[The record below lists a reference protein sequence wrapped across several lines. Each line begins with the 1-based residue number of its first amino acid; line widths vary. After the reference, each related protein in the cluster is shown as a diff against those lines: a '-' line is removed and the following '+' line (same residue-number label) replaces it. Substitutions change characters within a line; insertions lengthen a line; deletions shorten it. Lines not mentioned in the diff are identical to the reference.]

1 MELYNNETGVHN
13 RVQIT
18 IDLNELVWARGEY
31 LKQEMSVNQN
41 EYLADNLRRSLTWDT
56 MYSMVDQSILEFFE
70 NHEHPEVWDPH
81 YGETTI
87 ESIDVTMEK
96 EQKAREKEFKKN
108 FDMVK
113 LESSS
118 WTIEVPV
125 RKKKEEKKEVSADTY
140 KAQEHRYS
148 DPQ

>member
-1 MELYNNETGVHN
+1 MEPYNNDTGVHN

-56 MYSMVDQSILEFFE
+56 MYSMIDQSILEFFE

-81 YGETTI
+81 YGERTI
-87 ESIDVTMEK
+87 ETVEVTMEK
-96 EQKAREKEFKKN
+96 EKKAREKEFKKN

-125 RKKKEEKKEVSADTY
+125 RKKKEEKK
-140 KAQEHRYS
+140 
-148 DPQ
+148 

>member
-1 MELYNNETGVHN
+1 MEPYNNDTGVHN

-18 IDLNELVWARGEY
+18 IDLNELIWARGEY

-56 MYSMVDQSILEFFE
+56 MYSMIDQSILEFFE

-81 YGETTI
+81 YGERTI
-87 ESIDVTMEK
+87 ETVELTMEK
-96 EQKAREKEFKKN
+96 EKKAREKEFKKN

-125 RKKKEEKKEVSADTY
+125 RKKKEEKK
-140 KAQEHRYS
+140 
-148 DPQ
+148 

>member
-1 MELYNNETGVHN
+1 MVNEHYEKYKD
-13 RVQIT
+13 T
-18 IDLNELVWARGEY
+18 IKKVARRNY
-31 LKQEMSVNQN
+31 RKRIVLLN

-56 MYSMVDQSILEFFE
+56 MYSMIDQSILEFFE

-81 YGETTI
+81 YGERTI
-87 ESIDVTMEK
+87 ETVEVTMEK
-96 EQKAREKEFKKN
+96 EKKAREKEFKKN

-125 RKKKEEKKEVSADTY
+125 RKKK
-140 KAQEHRYS
+140 
-148 DPQ
+148 

>member
-1 MELYNNETGVHN
+1 MEPYNNDTGVHN

-31 LKQEMSVNQN
+31 LKQQMTVNQN

-56 MYSMVDQSILEFFE
+56 MYSMIDQSILEFFE

-81 YGETTI
+81 YGERTI
-87 ESIDVTMEK
+87 ETIELTMEK
-96 EQKAREKEFKKN
+96 EKKAREKEFKKN

-125 RKKKEEKKEVSADTY
+125 RKKKEEKK
-140 KAQEHRYS
+140 
-148 DPQ
+148 

>member
-1 MELYNNETGVHN
+1 MEPYNNDTGVHN

-56 MYSMVDQSILEFFE
+56 MYSMIDQSILEFFE

-81 YGETTI
+81 YGERTI
-87 ESIDVTMEK
+87 ETIELTMEK
-96 EQKAREKEFKKN
+96 EKKAREKEFKKN

-125 RKKKEEKKEVSADTY
+125 RKKKEEKK
-140 KAQEHRYS
+140 
-148 DPQ
+148 

>member
-1 MELYNNETGVHN
+1 MEPYNNDTGVHN

-56 MYSMVDQSILEFFE
+56 MYSMIDQSILEFFE

-81 YGETTI
+81 YGERTI
-87 ESIDVTMEK
+87 ETVELTMEK
-96 EQKAREKEFKKN
+96 EKKAREKEFKKN
-108 FDMVK
+108 FNLVK
-113 LESSS
+113 LESPS
-118 WTIEVPV
+118 WTIEVPL
-125 RKKKEEKKEVSADTY
+125 RK
-140 KAQEHRYS
+140 
-148 DPQ
+148 

>member
-56 MYSMVDQSILEFFE
+56 MYSMIDQSILEFFE

-81 YGETTI
+81 YGERTI
-87 ESIDVTMEK
+87 ETVEVTMEK
-96 EQKAREKEFKKN
+96 EKKAKEKEFKKN

-125 RKKKEEKKEVSADTY
+125 RKKK
-140 KAQEHRYS
+140 
-148 DPQ
+148 

>member
-1 MELYNNETGVHN
+1 MEPYNDAGVHN

-18 IDLNELVWARGEY
+18 IDLNEVVWARGEY

>member
-1 MELYNNETGVHN
+1 MEPYNNDTGVHN

-56 MYSMVDQSILEFFE
+56 MYSMIDQSILEFFE

-81 YGETTI
+81 YGERTI
-87 ESIDVTMEK
+87 ETIELTMEK
-96 EQKAREKEFKKN
+96 EKKAREKEFKKN
-108 FDMVK
+108 FDLVK
-113 LESSS
+113 LESPA

-125 RKKKEEKKEVSADTY
+125 RKKKEEKK
-140 KAQEHRYS
+140 
-148 DPQ
+148 

>member
-1 MELYNNETGVHN
+1 MEPYNNDTGVHN

-56 MYSMVDQSILEFFE
+56 MYSMIDQSILEFFE

-81 YGETTI
+81 YGERTI
-87 ESIDVTMEK
+87 ETVELTMEK
-96 EQKAREKEFKKN
+96 EKKAREKEFKKN

-125 RKKKEEKKEVSADTY
+125 RKKKEEKK
-140 KAQEHRYS
+140 
-148 DPQ
+148 

>member
-1 MELYNNETGVHN
+1 MEPYNNDTGVHN

-56 MYSMVDQSILEFFE
+56 MYSMIDQSILEFFE

-81 YGETTI
+81 YGERTI
-87 ESIDVTMEK
+87 ETIELTMEK
-96 EQKAREKEFKKN
+96 EKKAKEKEFKKN

-125 RKKKEEKKEVSADTY
+125 RKKKEEKK
-140 KAQEHRYS
+140 
-148 DPQ
+148 